1 MSLWALRCINCG
13 QEFAHSVVHC
23 TDAASFI
30 FPPKPDVETAEY
42 ECPHCGHTTSYKRY
56 DLIYQG

>member
-1 MSLWALRCINCG
+1 MSLWALSCRNCG
-13 QEFAHSVVHC
+13 KQFAHSVVTT
-23 TDAASFI
+23 TDTASFV

-42 ECPHCGHTTSYKRY
+42 ECPHCGLTAYYKRS